1 MNKQTEIIEYLW
13 QIGWFKEFRSNK
25 DVEKKILNEWGI
37 VCSNIVPILK
47 LKQFKKKI
55 KKFDKGW
62 REIRPSNII
71 GIKKDSESKEIEEL
85 LGDAFKK
92 ELEEFK
98 IVSNKCPNC
107 VAFLMRKIFEKLLFI
122 VLSKSDKHEE
132 IKKYKLERGILPPL
146 SELIS
151 LSRKAEI
158 NNIHIISPKTLDKM
172 EVSKFLGDISAHDY
186 LTSVSFE
193 DINQEITYWRIAIR
207 ELANNLN

>member
-1 MNKQTEIIEYLW
+1 M
-13 QIGWFKEFRSNK
+13 
-25 DVEKKILNEWGI
+25 KK
-37 VCSNIVPILK
+37 
-47 LKQFKKKI
+47 
-55 KKFDKGW
+55 
-62 REIRPSNII
+62 R
-71 GIKKDSESKEIEEL
+71 
-85 LGDAFKK
+85 
-92 ELEEFK
+92 
-98 IVSNKCPNC
+98 
-107 VAFLMRKIFEKLLFI
+107 
-122 VLSKSDKHEE
+122 
-132 IKKYKLERGILPPL
+132 KKYKLERGILPPL